1 MVWNRVALYYKGAQ
15 IVGVHIANVLFP
27 ARRLHEPP
35 PFTELNTGADQFS
48 LEYILTSI
56 PAHVLSDAGQTAN
69 LRGKETVLQFVVNS
83 PLW

>member
-1 MVWNRVALYYKGAQ
+1 MVCGVALHCAGVAQ

-48 LEYILTSI
+48 LEYIFTSI

-69 LRGKETVLQFVVNS
+69 LRGKRPFYN
-83 PLW
+83 WW

>member
-1 MVWNRVALYYKGAQ
+1 M
-15 IVGVHIANVLFP
+15 GVHIANVLFP

-35 PFTELNTGADQFS
+35 PFSRELNTGADQFS

-69 LRGKETVLQFVVNS
+69 LREKETVLQFVANS

>member
-35 PFTELNTGADQFS
+35 PFTELNTGAVF
-48 LEYILTSI
+48 EYTLTSI
-56 PAHVLSDAGQTAN
+56 PAHVLSDAGQTAY
-69 LRGKETVLQFVVNS
+69 LREKETVLQFVVNS

>member
-1 MVWNRVALYYKGAQ
+1 MNIWRVYCAGGAQ

-35 PFTELNTGADQFS
+35 PFRELNTGADQFS

-56 PAHVLSDAGQTAN
+56 PAHVLPDAGQTAN
-69 LRGKETVLQFVVNS
+69 LRGKEAALQLMVNS